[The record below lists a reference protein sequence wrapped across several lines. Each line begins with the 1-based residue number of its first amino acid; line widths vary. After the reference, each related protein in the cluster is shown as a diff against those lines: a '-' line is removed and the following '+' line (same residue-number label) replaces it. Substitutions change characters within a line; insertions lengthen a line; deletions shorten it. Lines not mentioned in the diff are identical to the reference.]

1 MTKSTL
7 NSAVNFLKNTR
18 IFKDADEKILTSVLN
33 TYGKSVSYSKNEIV
47 FSKETYSPVL
57 CLIIKGEARV
67 SKGETVI
74 SHLKDG
80 EIFVEASKCADK
92 VCLRSGKISKA
103 GEGIICAP
111 NRVSIEI
118 DGKKVDLPDA
128 MTG

>member
-1 MTKSTL
+1 MKKLITKKDFILVIIVLMVGFAGLIFANSTDKGKTATIKVDGEVVETISL
-7 NSAVNFLKNTR
+7 DSENRTFAYN
-18 IFKDADEKILTSVLN
+18 DVL
-33 TYGKSVSYSKNEIV
+33 I
-47 FSKETYSPVL
+47 
-57 CLIIKGEARV
+57 C
-67 SKGETVI
+67 
-74 SHLKDG
+74 LKDG